1 MRCFRCDRYF
11 APSTCDACLRT
22 YWLEVA
28 RAPRASGAPA
38 RELESPDSPPPPY
51 EDAIQQDMRVAQAS
65 RALPPPSYIEAIREE
80 VPPLRVFVN
89 VNTGAREVTRGFR
102 RILTTR
108 REMAMWAGPSSQD
121 G

>member
-22 YWLEVA
+22 YWLQVG
-28 RAPRASGAPA
+28 RAPRAPGAPV
-38 RELESPDSPPPPY
+38 REPESPESPPPLY
-51 EDAIQQDMRVAQAS
+51 EDAIRQDMRVAQAP
-65 RALPPPSYIEAIREE
+65 RAQTTESEIPGSPPPFYEKAIRAE

-89 VNTGAREVTRGFR
+89 VATGAREVARGFR

-108 REMAMWAGPSSQD
+108 
-121 G
+121 

>member
-22 YWLEVA
+22 YWL
-28 RAPRASGAPA
+28 
-38 RELESPDSPPPPY
+38 
-51 EDAIQQDMRVAQAS
+51 RVAQAS
-65 RALPPPSYIEAIREE
+65 RAQTTESETPDSPPPSYEEAIRAE

-89 VNTGAREVTRGFR
+89 VATGQREVCRGFR

-108 REMAMWAGPSSQD
+108 
-121 G
+121 